1 LLCSLSVVRGLMP
14 SVSASARVHKMLI
27 AWHRLSLIWIGL
39 LGAIQSAD
47 IITTSIGR
55 ARGAIEAMPISA
67 AVMNEGGMTLFV
79 VVKFALVVAG
89 AAAVFITLRW
99 VRADRPGAAALYSFT
114 LAAIRG
120 STVALALVTLHN
132 AFLLKSL

>member
-1 LLCSLSVVRGLMP
+1 M
-14 SVSASARVHKMLI
+14 I

-39 LGAIQSAD
+39 LGAIQSTD

-55 ARGAIEAMPISA
+55 ARGAVEAMPVSA
-67 AVMNEGGMTLFV
+67 AVINEGGMMLFV
-79 VVKFALVVAG
+79 LVKFALVLAG
-89 AAAVFITLRW
+89 AAAVFLTLRW
-99 VRADRPGAAALYSFT
+99 VRSNRPGAVALHLFT

-120 STVALALVTLHN
+120 STVALALVSLHN

>member
-1 LLCSLSVVRGLMP
+1 
-14 SVSASARVHKMLI
+14 LI

-39 LGAIQSAD
+39 LGAIQSTD

-55 ARGAIEAMPISA
+55 ARGAVEAMPVSA
-67 AVMNEGGMTLFV
+67 AVINEGGMVLFV
-79 VVKFALVVAG
+79 LVKFALVLAG
-89 AAAVFITLRW
+89 AAAVFLTLRW
-99 VRADRPGAAALYSFT
+99 VRSNRPGAVALHLFT

-120 STVALALVTLHN
+120 STVALALVSLHN

>member
-1 LLCSLSVVRGLMP
+1 
-14 SVSASARVHKMLI
+14 LI

-39 LGAIQSAD
+39 LGAIQSTD

-55 ARGAIEAMPISA
+55 ARGAVEAMPVSA
-67 AVMNEGGMTLFV
+67 AVINEGGMMLFV
-79 VVKFALVVAG
+79 LVKFALVLAG
-89 AAAVFITLRW
+89 AAAVFLTLRW
-99 VRADRPGAAALYSFT
+99 VRSNRPGAVALHLFT

-120 STVALALVTLHN
+120 STVALALVSMHN

>member
-1 LLCSLSVVRGLMP
+1 
-14 SVSASARVHKMLI
+14 LI

-39 LGAIQSAD
+39 LGAIQSTD

-55 ARGAIEAMPISA
+55 ARGAVEAMPVSA
-67 AVMNEGGMTLFV
+67 AVINEGGMMLFV
-79 VVKFALVVAG
+79 LVKFALVLAG
-89 AAAVFITLRW
+89 AAAVFLTLRW
-99 VRADRPGAAALYSFT
+99 VRSNRPGAVALHLFT

-120 STVALALVTLHN
+120 STVALALVSLHN